1 MVSEEK
7 THLTE
12 PESSK
17 GQKIV
22 PYGTVRTRIGKHE
35 TLTWN
40 HAAGC
45 QNKINFTL
53 SYTYGPNWTVQL
65 NDTKFTDTLRKMG
78 N

>member
-35 TLTWN
+35 
-40 HAAGC
+40 AFRS
-45 QNKINFTL
+45 K
-53 SYTYGPNWTVQL
+53 L
-65 NDTKFTDTLRKMG
+65 NMFRFVPLIYSVYLRLNNRPYVSMNLNPVLKFYVK
-78 N
+78 